1 MARFYAEITNERD
14 NKIHR
19 LGHGRL
25 QINIQGWDKG
35 IEVRAEKVMNKFT
48 KEYEDVFRVYV
59 NEGSN
64 NTNDKNLLVTVC
76 KNSIIYND

>member
-64 NTNDKNLLVTVC
+64 NTKGKNLLVTVC
-76 KNSIIYND
+76 ENSIIYND

>member
-1 MARFYAEITNERD
+1 MARLYAEITNERD

>member
-35 IEVRAEKVMNKFT
+35 IEVRAEKVMNKLT
-48 KEYEDVFRVYV
+48 KEYEDIFRVYV

>member
-25 QINIQGWDKG
+25 QINIQGWNKG
-35 IEVRAEKVMNKFT
+35 IEVKAEKVMNKFT
-48 KEYEDVFRVYV
+48 KEWEDVFRVYI
-59 NEGSN
+59 NEGSTNIN
-64 NTNDKNLLVTVC
+64 NKNLLVTVYE
-76 KNSIIYND
+76 NDIIYNA

>member
-35 IEVRAEKVMNKFT
+35 IEVRAEKVMNRFT

>member
-48 KEYEDVFRVYV
+48 KEYEDIFRVYV